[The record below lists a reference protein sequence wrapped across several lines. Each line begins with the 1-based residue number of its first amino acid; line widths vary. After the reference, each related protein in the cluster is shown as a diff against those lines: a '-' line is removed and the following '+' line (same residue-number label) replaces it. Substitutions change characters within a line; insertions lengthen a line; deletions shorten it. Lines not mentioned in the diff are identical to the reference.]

1 MKKTSLNKPAK
12 DKKKV
17 SEKTGMLPGSLY
29 YVGKKRDDES
39 IVSIINYSS
48 EEFEEKQVKK
58 IEECLT
64 YRFSNSISW
73 IDVEGIHN
81 IELIDAMGLQYGL
94 HPLILEDI
102 VNTEQRTKLEEYE
115 NELFLILKFLKYNR
129 ETMEVETD
137 QISLILGKNYVI
149 SFQEG
154 PYEAFDF
161 IRQRLRMAKG
171 SIRSKGADYLLY
183 VMLDVIVD
191 NYYSIIEDIGESIED
206 MEEELLLNPEGVALQ
221 SIQNNKKNLLILRKT
236 IYPLRESLSR
246 LYNDEHPLVNPTT
259 SKYFRDVYDHTI
271 QIIETIERAK
281 D

>member
-58 IEECLT
+58 IEECLA

-115 NELFLILKFLKYNR
+115 NELFLILKFLKYNK
-129 ETMEVETD
+129 ETMAVEAE
-137 QISLILGKNYVI
+137 QISLVLGKI
-149 SFQEG
+149 
-154 PYEAFDF
+154 
-161 IRQRLRMAKG
+161 M
-171 SIRSKGADYLLY
+171 
-183 VMLDVIVD
+183 
-191 NYYSIIEDIGESIED
+191 
-206 MEEELLLNPEGVALQ
+206 
-221 SIQNNKKNLLILRKT
+221 
-236 IYPLRESLSR
+236 
-246 LYNDEHPLVNPTT
+246 
-259 SKYFRDVYDHTI
+259 
-271 QIIETIERAK
+271 
-281 D
+281 